1 MKCLYSL
8 HKTRLLLGVCLLL
21 SPAQG
26 DDSYGELSARVSD
39 LEHKIDGRT
48 LGGDETVSRE
58 DFDAKIKE
66 LRGRIEELEHHL
78 RNLSKSPE
86 SAPTPSM
93 GIPQGRRM
101 IAEDKEATAEDG
113 ETQDRED
120 HSFSKRGS
128 FKDAPDDEQNL
139 DDVLKSL
146 EESGNFESDPHEMRR
161 NKMNEARDLATQN
174 AEKNAPTGMLDTSD
188 DSAQYNQALALYN
201 KKAYP
206 EAEEAFRYYLEHHKK
221 GKMAQ
226 QARVKVAH
234 CSLEN
239 AKDRKDKKQ
248 AMDSV
253 REFATLYKQNSKG
266 KAGMDALW
274 GLGQAVA
281 LSGNS
286 KKACLVLKKLTNDF
300 PKDKE
305 TVAKARALM
314 KEQKCS

>member
-1 MKCLYSL
+1 MRRLYSL
-8 HKTRLLLGVCLLL
+8 HKTRLLLGACLLL
-21 SPAQG
+21 SSVQA

-39 LEHKIDGRT
+39 LEHKIEGRT
-48 LGGDETVSRE
+48 SGGNETVSRE

-78 RNLSKSPE
+78 SNLNKSRE
-86 SAPTPSM
+86 SVPAASM

-101 IAEDKEATAEDG
+101 LAEDKEAMGEDG

-120 HSFSKRGS
+120 NSFSRRGS
-128 FKDAPDDEQNL
+128 LNGTHDDEQNL

-146 EESGNFESDPHEMRR
+146 EESGDFDSDPQEMRR
-161 NKMNEARDLATQN
+161 HKMSEARDLATQN
-174 AEKNAPTGMLDTSD
+174 AEKNAPTGTLDTSD

-206 EAEEAFRYYLEHHKK
+206 EAEEAFRYYLEQHKK
-221 GKMAQ
+221 GKMVQ
-226 QARVKVAH
+226 QAKVKVAH
-234 CSLEN
+234 CALEN
-239 AKDRKDKKQ
+239 AKERKDKKQ

-253 REFATLYKQNSKG
+253 RDFATLYKQNSKG

-300 PKDKE
+300 PKEKE